1 MNEYSTEAHKNR
13 GRVIAHV
20 FYSELE
26 KIARYGHSGRQLT
39 SALKGSGKLLEQ
51 DIAHMHG
58 AQSKKG
64 IFNIFS
70 KSRRQAR
77 ASERGMRG
85 VHKQDTRMATSQYEK
100 GHRAAMRDLS
110 KGSPAEQEAARKWL
124 ADSGGG
130 VSTYASRARG
140 TPKGKGSTEGSGFF
154 NNVGKATTAVGGG
167 GAALYGGKKYLD
179 SKKQSPYGAYSG
191 AY

>member
-26 KIARYGHSGRQLT
+26 KIARFGPSGRQFT

-58 AQSKKG
+58 AQPKKG
-64 IFNIFS
+64 IFNILS

-77 ASERGMRG
+77 ASERGMKG
-85 VHKQDTRMATSQYEK
+85 VHKQDTRLAGKRYEQ

-130 VSTYASRARG
+130 VSTYSSRARG
-140 TPKGKGSTEGSGFF
+140 NPTGKGAEGSGFF
-154 NNVGKATTAVGGG
+154 SNVGKATTAVGVG

-179 SKKQSPYGAYSG
+179 SKNQSPYGAYSG